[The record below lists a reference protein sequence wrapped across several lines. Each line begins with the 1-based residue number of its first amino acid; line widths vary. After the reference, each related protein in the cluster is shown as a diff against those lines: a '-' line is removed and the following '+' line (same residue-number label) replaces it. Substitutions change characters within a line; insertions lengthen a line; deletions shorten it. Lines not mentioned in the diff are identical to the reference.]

1 MSIGD
6 ILPYILDEIGID
18 LENPQISQNTFQ
30 MKQIRSF
37 MNDAGRDMW
46 NRTEWQQGFKDL
58 NILGGLSLVSLPNDF
73 LKMPKHGAVEL
84 GADQYAPL
92 RNVTS
97 PQMWQLLAK
106 RPSQTPYFFLEG
118 GSLKFSP
125 EIPTD
130 GASAKYI
137 TKNWVE
143 GEKSEI
149 TTNSDST
156 LFPNTLLIMSTVWRY
171 LRGKGLPYDDQMAQ
185 SEAEFM
191 EAIKADRVVA

>member
-6 ILPYILDEIGID
+6 ILPSVLDQIGIK

-30 MKQIRSF
+30 MEQIRSF
-37 MNDAGRDMW
+37 MNEAGRDMW

-58 NILGGLSLVSLPNDF
+58 NILGGLSSVSLPNDF

-125 EIPTD
+125 EIPAD

-171 LRGKGLPYDDQMAQ
+171 LRGKGLPFDDQMAQ

>member
-6 ILPYILDEIGID
+6 ILPYVLDEIGID

-30 MKQIRSF
+30 MQQIRSF
-37 MNDAGRDMW
+37 MNDAGRDIW
-46 NRTEWQQGFKDL
+46 ERTEWQEGFKDL
-58 NILGGLSLVSLPNDF
+58 NILGGLSLVSLPDDF
-73 LKMPKHGAVEL
+73 LKMPKNGAVEL
-84 GADQYAPL
+84 GGNQYAPL

-125 EIPTD
+125 ALPAD

-143 GEKSEI
+143 DDKSEI
-149 TTNSDST
+149 TTNSDSA
-156 LFPNTLLIMSTVWRY
+156 LFPNTLLIMATIWRY
-171 LRGKGLPYDDQMAQ
+171 LRKNGFPYDDQLAQ

-191 EAIKADRVVA
+191 EAIKADRVAA

>member
-6 ILPYILDEIGID
+6 ILPYVLDEIGID

-37 MNDAGRDMW
+37 MNDAGRDIW
-46 NRTEWQQGFKDL
+46 ERTEWQQGFKDL
-58 NILGGLSLVSLPNDF
+58 NILGGLSLVSLPDDF
-73 LKMPKHGAVEL
+73 LKMPQNGAVEL
-84 GADQYAPL
+84 GGDQYAPL

-118 GSLKFSP
+118 GSLNFSP
-125 EIPTD
+125 ELPAD

-137 TKNWVE
+137 TKNWV
-143 GEKSEI
+143 KNDKYEI
-149 TTNSDST
+149 TTNSDSA

-171 LRGKGLPYDDQMAQ
+171 LRKNGLPYDDQIAQ
-185 SEAEFM
+185 SESEFM
-191 EAIKADRVVA
+191 EAIKADRAVA